1 MKKVSNFLTG
11 NAYSFATSTGGWS
24 LVAPNN
30 GTLVATGEKQKYE
43 GVNSLKLVP
52 ANTGPMSVRVSGI
65 EVPNEVTSA
74 SYRAGVW
81 IASKDDVIADVTL
94 YTTTSFGNASSTA
107 TQKVHGVHI
116 NRWTFVSV
124 EQTERSVQTGQ
135 YATISFDITFH
146 NDGSPSSLSSE
157 FIYVTS
163 PIISTNDDIYL
174 DYADSETY
182 LRLPEYLR
190 NSDEEQT
197 DPQYPLYRFID
208 VLNYWT
214 STIATTWWN
223 YAYFPPFDVEEQKN
237 STLVDPNLADFNT
250 LIWLARILGITIQD
264 PPTGFTSWAALE
276 DSLDTDASGAAE
288 WDEWEAP
295 GDWASLEGESPDVNN
310 FEEELRWQVVTA
322 IYGINAGTSN
332 ALKIAAQRAL
342 TGTKQVTVV
351 PRHTGD
357 PWHILVQTLTS
368 ETPDASVIPDLLAGA
383 VPAGFQVSH
392 QTV

>member
-11 NAYSFATSTGGWS
+11 NSYSFATSTGDWS

-30 GTLVATGEKQKYE
+30 GTLAATGEKQKYS
-43 GVNSLKLVP
+43 GLNSLKLVP
-52 ANTGPMSVRVSGI
+52 AGTGAMRLRISGVQI
-65 EVPNEVTSA
+65 PNEFTVA
-74 SYRAGVW
+74 SYRAGIW

-94 YTTTSFGNASSTA
+94 YTTTSLGNASSTA
-107 TQKVHGVHI
+107 TEKIHGVHI

-124 EQTERSVQTGQ
+124 EQTQRSVQTGQ
-135 YATISFDITFH
+135 FATISFDIKFH
-146 NDGSPSSLSSE
+146 DEGNVSALSSE
-157 FIYVTS
+157 FIYVTA
-163 PIISTNDDIYL
+163 PIISSNDYIYL
-174 DYADSETY
+174 DYATGETY

-190 NSDEEQT
+190 TADENQS

-208 VLNYWT
+208 VLNHST
-214 STIATTWWN
+214 SDVATKWWD

-237 STLVDPNLADFNT
+237 SYLTDPYLADTNT
-250 LIWLARILGITIQD
+250 LYWLARILGITIQN

-276 DSLDTDASGAAE
+276 EGLDTDASGAAE

-295 GDWASLEGESPDVNN
+295 GDWASLEGESPDINN
-310 FEEELRWQVVTA
+310 FEDELRWQVATA

-351 PRHTGD
+351 PLHTGD

-368 ETPDASVIPDLLAGA
+368 ETPDSSVMGDLLAGA
-383 VPAGFQVSH
+383 TPAGFQVTH
-392 QTV
+392 QAV